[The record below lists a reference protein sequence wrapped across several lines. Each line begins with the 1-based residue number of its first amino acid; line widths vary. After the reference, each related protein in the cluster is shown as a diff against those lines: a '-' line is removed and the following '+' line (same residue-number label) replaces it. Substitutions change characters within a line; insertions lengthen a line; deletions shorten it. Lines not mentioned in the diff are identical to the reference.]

1 MILQPNKEKFLQEFY
16 LKHVHNKWMDEFM
29 KVDEIYKNHKENIEE
44 NLTST
49 FNEICRKCIELQEK
63 NLKGNIKYIYFSLLR
78 SSFLE
83 HKGEY
88 RVDLYDENWFLDKEE
103 CSINI
108 DLNFVFKPVFEQI
121 ENLKEYKKEY
131 RKNITDMDIESMMLI
146 EVDKYNILV
155 VEFLKN
161 MVEQFMKTPSYEEM
175 KKVEDIM
182 VLVGEYMDVST
193 IIYPPQK

>member
-1 MILQPNKEKFLQEFY
+1 MILQPNKGKFLQEFY
-16 LKHVHNKWMDEFM
+16 LKYVHNKWMDEFM
-29 KVDEIYKNHKENIEE
+29 KVDEIYKNHKENIEA
-44 NLTST
+44 NLIST

-83 HKGEY
+83 YKGEY

-108 DLNFVFKPVFEQI
+108 DLSFVFRPVLEQI

-146 EVDKYNILV
+146 EVDKYNILAV
-155 VEFLKN
+155 GFLRN
-161 MVEQFMKTPSYEEM
+161 MVEKFMKTPSYVEM

-193 IIYPPQK
+193 IIYPLQK

>member
-1 MILQPNKEKFLQEFY
+1 MILQPNKQKFLQEFY
-16 LKHVHNKWMDEFM
+16 LKHVHNKWINEFI
-29 KVDEIYKNHKENIEE
+29 KIDEIYKTDKENIEA
-44 NLTST
+44 NFIST

-131 RKNITDMDIESMMLI
+131 RKNITDMDIESMMVI

-175 KKVEDIM
+175 KKVEGIM